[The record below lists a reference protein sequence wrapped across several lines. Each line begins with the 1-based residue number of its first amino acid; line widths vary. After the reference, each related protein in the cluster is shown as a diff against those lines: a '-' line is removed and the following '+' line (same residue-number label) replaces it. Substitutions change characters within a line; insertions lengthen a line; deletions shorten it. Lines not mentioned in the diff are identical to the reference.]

1 MAGANFIDNNPLEI
15 KFASRQPKLRRRISP
30 VDFVVKAGLR
40 GVGCVTGGVARL
52 TGYQSCGKRD
62 YTENHEK
69 GRL

>member
-40 GVGCVTGGVARL
+40 GGGVGWLDIIGFQTCLMPERKKIA
-52 TGYQSCGKRD
+52 
-62 YTENHEK
+62 
-69 GRL
+69 